1 MGEGEPAL
9 SAILGAALLAWTLAQ
24 GVGAAA
30 HAGEIEPGAE
40 PAPAIGSIPSET
52 PGSWAPPKYDPNAK
66 HPKDWLLLKSGELV
80 FGTIESIRDEE
91 VYFDSDE
98 LDDLEVDWDDIT
110 AFGSP
115 KLNTYRFGDDTIV
128 TGTAGMRGGVIRI
141 ETATR
146 KEILEFPRGQ
156 LFSMIEGEPR
166 EINYWSLDA
175 TIGLTLRSGNADQ
188 TDLGTRVK
196 LERETPLTR
205 GILGYEG
212 AYSVVEGDEVTNNR
226 RVTGLFA
233 YYLTTRFFLAAPIGE
248 LYGDRVRNVDLRA
261 TIGGGAGYD
270 VVERRRVE
278 WTVIGGAGYQR
289 TEYGSIESGEDD
301 QTEDA
306 ALLFQTTVEVDPI
319 ADVDWDTEYSLAA
332 VVSDWGK
339 TSHHLSSVL
348 SFEIWGPLDLDVSF
362 VWDRIEQP
370 AEDADG
376 DAPESDDLQLTVG
389 VSLEL

>member
-1 MGEGEPAL
+1 MPRTPKPLAPATDPCRASRPDPGDRP
-9 SAILGAALLAWTLAQ
+9 SAIR
-24 GVGAAA
+24 
-30 HAGEIEPGAE
+30 I
-40 PAPAIGSIPSET
+40 
-52 PGSWAPPKYDPNAK
+52 AK
-66 HPKDWLLLKSGELV
+66 RAKDWLLLKSGELLR
-80 FGTIESIRDEE
+80 GRIEHIRDEE
-91 VYFDSDE
+91 VHFDSDE

-141 ETATR
+141 ETATG
-146 KEILEFPRGQ
+146 KEILEFPRGE

-175 TIGLTLRSGNADQ
+175 SIGLTLRSGNSDQ

-261 TIGGGAGYD
+261 TIGAGAGYD

-289 TEYGSIESGEDD
+289 TEYSTIEPGEDD

-319 ADVDWDTEYSLAA
+319 ADVDWDTEYTLAA

-339 TSHHLSSVL
+339 TSHHLSSVF
-348 SFEIWGPLDLDVSF
+348 SFEVWGPLDLDVSF

-376 DAPESDDLQLTVG
+376 EAPESDDLQLTVG